1 MKLNQK
7 RKKVLVRS
15 TAALGALLVC
25 GGAVTSSPLVMHADE
40 TPSTHTEAV
49 APTGS
54 ALDNTK
60 WTAVDK
66 AKTITRTIHYIDEDG
81 KPVAPDVVESHTGEV
96 FESKNGD
103 TTVKRAFA
111 IVNGVATNVQPKFAQ
126 VVSPSVRGYKLKST
140 QYATIPEQGWS
151 LDGTQVKDDKTG
163 FYTNLSQDEVINVVY
178 EKDGTATELKD
189 EVPVAGYTVLSVKT
203 MTRTIQY
210 QDENG
215 KELHSPEIETVKYET
230 VASDKLTPKEQQDSK
245 NQQVA
250 VVNIT
255 RDADGNI
262 TGQSAQILNTPAYKL
277 KDVVSPKI
285 NGMKLQ
291 NSKFKVLSGQYMWL
305 SDKPYVHATLDN
317 GLDQYMVND
326 EIVTV
331 IYVPQTKKDKK
342 KAAEKNAKAT
352 EKNAKATEKNAK
364 QTKNATGTAAAAGSA
379 ASDSNDGTGSASA
392 SDAGSASSDKGGSG
406 SSDSGDFDGGSGSVG
421 SGSDSGST
429 LPQTGNKKASSSL
442 LGAGVVFLLSSLTMA
457 WDGIKKRLVK

>member
-1 MKLNQK
+1 MKFNQKK

-25 GGAVTSSPLVMHADE
+25 GGAVTSSPLVSHADE
-40 TPSTHTEAV
+40 TTTSHSETV
-49 APTGS
+49 APSGS

-81 KPVAPDVVESHTGEV
+81 KTVAPDVVESHTGEV
-96 FESKNGD
+96 FTTKNGD
-103 TTVKRAFA
+103 TTVNRAFA
-111 IVNGVATNVQPKFAQ
+111 IVNGVATNIQPKFAQ

-178 EKDGTATELKD
+178 EKDGTTTELKD
-189 EVPVAGYTVLSVKT
+189 EVPVAGHTVLSVKT

-215 KELHSPEIETVKYET
+215 KQLYSPEVETVKYET
-230 VASDKLTPKEQQDSK
+230 VASNKLTPKEQQDSK

-255 RDADGNI
+255 RDADGNV
-262 TGQSAQILNTPAYKL
+262 TSQSAQILNTPAYKL
-277 KDVVSPKI
+277 KDVISPKI

-331 IYVPQTKKDKK
+331 IYVPQTKKDQKKEANKK
-342 KAAEKNAKAT
+342 KDAEKK
-352 EKNAKATEKNAK
+352 AK
-364 QTKNATGTAAAAGSA
+364 QTKNAKDTAAAAGTV
-379 ASDSNDGTGSASA
+379 SDSSDGTGSGS
-392 SDAGSASSDKGGSG
+392 GSASADEGSVG
-406 SSDSGDFDGGSGSVG
+406 SSNSGDFDGGSGSVG
-421 SGSDSGST
+421 GDSGST

-442 LGAGVVFLLSSLTMA
+442 LGAGVVLLLSSLTMA
-457 WDGIKKRLVK
+457 WDGIKKRLAK

>member
-1 MKLNQK
+1 MKFNQKK

-25 GGAVTSSPLVMHADE
+25 GGAVTSSPLVSHADE
-40 TPSTHTEAV
+40 TATSHTETV
-49 APTGS
+49 APSGS

-66 AKTITRTIHYIDEDG
+66 AKTITRTIHYIDENG

-96 FESKNGD
+96 FTTKNGD
-103 TTVKRAFA
+103 TTVNRAFA
-111 IVNGVATNVQPKFAQ
+111 IVNGVATNIQPKFAQ

-178 EKDGTATELKD
+178 EKDGTAIELKD

-215 KELHSPEIETVKYET
+215 KQLYSPEVETVKYET

-255 RDADGNI
+255 RDADGNV

-277 KDVVSPKI
+277 KDVTSPKI

-342 KAAEKNAKAT
+342 KEVCKKKAAEKKAA
-352 EKNAKATEKNAK
+352 EKKVK
-364 QTKNATGTAAAAGSA
+364 QTKNAKGTAAPVGT
-379 ASDSNDGTGSASA
+379 ASDSSDGTGSGS
-392 SDAGSASSDKGGSG
+392 GSASADEGSVG
-406 SSDSGDFDGGSGSVG
+406 SSDSGDFVGGSGSVG
-421 SGSDSGST
+421 GDSGSA

-442 LGAGVVFLLSSLTMA
+442 LGAGVVLLLSSLTMA
-457 WDGIKKRLVK
+457 WDGIKKRLAK

>member
-1 MKLNQK
+1 MKFNQKK

-25 GGAVTSSPLVMHADE
+25 GGAVTSSPLVSHADE
-40 TPSTHTEAV
+40 TTTSHSETV
-49 APTGS
+49 APSGS

-81 KPVAPDVVESHTGEV
+81 KTVAPDVVESHTGEV
-96 FESKNGD
+96 FTTKNGD
-103 TTVKRAFA
+103 TTVNRAFA
-111 IVNGVATNVQPKFAQ
+111 IVNGVATNIQPKFAQ

-178 EKDGTATELKD
+178 EKDGTTTELKD
-189 EVPVAGYTVLSVKT
+189 EVPVAGHTVLSVKT

-215 KELHSPEIETVKYET
+215 KQLYSPEVETVKYET
-230 VASDKLTPKEQQDSK
+230 VASNKLTPKEQQDSK

-255 RDADGNI
+255 RDADGNV

-277 KDVVSPKI
+277 KDVTSPKI
-285 NGMKLQ
+285 EGMKLQ

-331 IYVPQTKKDKK
+331 IYVPQTKNDKRKEADKK
-342 KAAEKNAKAT
+342 KKAVEKKTAK
-352 EKNAKATEKNAK
+352 KKVK
-364 QTKNATGTAAAAGSA
+364 QTKSAKDTAAPAGT
-379 ASDSNDGTGSASA
+379 ASDSSDGTGSGS
-392 SDAGSASSDKGGSG
+392 GSASADEGSVG
-406 SSDSGDFDGGSGSVG
+406 SSDSGDLDGGSGSVG
-421 SGSDSGST
+421 GDSGST

-442 LGAGVVFLLSSLTMA
+442 LGAGVVLLLSSLTMA
-457 WDGIKKRLVK
+457 WDGIKKRLAK

>member
-1 MKLNQK
+1 MKFNQKK

-25 GGAVTSSPLVMHADE
+25 GGAVTSSPLVSHADE
-40 TPSTHTEAV
+40 TATSHTETV
-49 APTGS
+49 APSGS

-81 KPVAPDVVESHTGEV
+81 KTVAPDVVESHTGEV
-96 FESKNGD
+96 FSTTNGD
-103 TTVKRAFA
+103 TTVNRAFA
-111 IVNGVATNVQPKFAQ
+111 IVNGVATNIQPKFAQ

-178 EKDGTATELKD
+178 EKDGTAIELKD

-215 KELHSPEIETVKYET
+215 KQLHSPEVETVKYET

-255 RDADGNI
+255 RDADGNV

-277 KDVVSPKI
+277 KDVTSPKI
-285 NGMKLQ
+285 EGMKLQ

-342 KAAEKNAKAT
+342 KEANKKKDAEKK
-352 EKNAKATEKNAK
+352 AK
-364 QTKNATGTAAAAGSA
+364 QTKNAKATAAPAGT
-379 ASDSNDGTGSASA
+379 ASDSSDGTGSGS
-392 SDAGSASSDKGGSG
+392 GSASADEGSVG
-406 SSDSGDFDGGSGSVG
+406 SSDSGDLDGGSGSVG
-421 SGSDSGST
+421 GDSGST

-442 LGAGVVFLLSSLTMA
+442 LGAGVVLLLSSLTMA
-457 WDGIKKRLVK
+457 WDGIKKRLAK

>member
-1 MKLNQK
+1 MKFNQKK

-25 GGAVTSSPLVMHADE
+25 GGAVTSSPLVSHADE
-40 TPSTHTEAV
+40 TTTSHSETV
-49 APTGS
+49 APSGS

-81 KPVAPDVVESHTGEV
+81 KTVAPDVVESHTGEV
-96 FESKNGD
+96 FSTNNGD
-103 TTVKRAFA
+103 TTVNRAFA
-111 IVNGVATNVQPKFAQ
+111 IVNGVATNIQPKFAQ

-178 EKDGTATELKD
+178 EKDGTAIELKD

-215 KELHSPEIETVKYET
+215 KQLHSPEVETVKYET

-255 RDADGNI
+255 RDADGNV

-277 KDVVSPKI
+277 KDVTSPKI

-342 KAAEKNAKAT
+342 KEANKKKYAEKK
-352 EKNAKATEKNAK
+352 AK
-364 QTKNATGTAAAAGSA
+364 QTKNAKATTAPAGT
-379 ASDSNDGTGSASA
+379 ASDSSDGTGSGS
-392 SDAGSASSDKGGSG
+392 GSASADEGSVG
-406 SSDSGDFDGGSGSVG
+406 SSDSGDLDGGSGSVG
-421 SGSDSGST
+421 GDSGST

-442 LGAGVVFLLSSLTMA
+442 LGAGVVLLLSSLTMA
-457 WDGIKKRLVK
+457 WDGIKKRLAK

>member
-1 MKLNQK
+1 MKFNQKK

-25 GGAVTSSPLVMHADE
+25 GGAVTSSPLVSHADE
-40 TPSTHTEAV
+40 TTTSHTETV
-49 APTGS
+49 APSGS

-66 AKTITRTIHYIDEDG
+66 AKTITRTIHYIDENG
-81 KPVAPDVVESHTGEV
+81 KTVAPDVVESHTGEV
-96 FESKNGD
+96 FTTKNGD
-103 TTVKRAFA
+103 TTVNRAFA
-111 IVNGVATNVQPKFAQ
+111 IVNGVATNIQPKFAQ

-178 EKDGTATELKD
+178 EKDGTAIELKD

-215 KELHSPEIETVKYET
+215 KQLHSPEVETVKYET

-255 RDADGNI
+255 RDADGNV

-277 KDVVSPKI
+277 KDVISPKI

-331 IYVPQTKKDKK
+331 IYVPQTKKDQKKEANKKEANKK
-342 KAAEKNAKAT
+342 KDAEKK
-352 EKNAKATEKNAK
+352 AK
-364 QTKNATGTAAAAGSA
+364 QTKNAKDTAAPACT
-379 ASDSNDGTGSASA
+379 ASDSSNGTGSGSGSASA
-392 SDAGSASSDKGGSG
+392 DEGSVG
-406 SSDSGDFDGGSGSVG
+406 SSNSGDFDGGSGSVG
-421 SGSDSGST
+421 GDSGST

-442 LGAGVVFLLSSLTMA
+442 LGAGVVLLLSSLTMA
-457 WDGIKKRLVK
+457 WDGIKKRLAK

>member
-1 MKLNQK
+1 MKFNQKK

-25 GGAVTSSPLVMHADE
+25 GGAVTSSPLVSHADE
-40 TPSTHTEAV
+40 TTTSHSETV
-49 APTGS
+49 APSGS

-81 KPVAPDVVESHTGEV
+81 KTVAPDVVESHTGEV
-96 FESKNGD
+96 FTTKNGD
-103 TTVKRAFA
+103 TTVNRAFA
-111 IVNGVATNVQPKFAQ
+111 IVNGVATNIQPKFAQ

-178 EKDGTATELKD
+178 EKDGTAIELKD

-215 KELHSPEIETVKYET
+215 KQLHSPEVETVKYET
-230 VASDKLTPKEQQDSK
+230 VASNKLTPKEQQDSK

-255 RDADGNI
+255 RDADGNV

-277 KDVVSPKI
+277 KDVISPKI

-331 IYVPQTKKDKK
+331 IYVPQTKKDQKKEANKK
-342 KAAEKNAKAT
+342 KDAEKK
-352 EKNAKATEKNAK
+352 AK
-364 QTKNATGTAAAAGSA
+364 QTKNAKDTAAPACT
-379 ASDSNDGTGSASA
+379 ASDSSKGTSSGSGSGSASGSASA
-392 SDAGSASSDKGGSG
+392 DEGSVS

-421 SGSDSGST
+421 GDSGSA

-442 LGAGVVFLLSSLTMA
+442 LGAGVVLLLSSLTMA
-457 WDGIKKRLVK
+457 WDGIKKRLAK